1 MFHRE
6 VYDFIRCLEDCDDG
20 TEFHEKFLTSGKESQ
35 LANFLT
41 RCLKRINFVSRRNS
55 IGQVVPDNW
64 RELAEQSAEKIRH
77 DLRNCDV
84 IVNADQTFVKL
95 YMDDDVVLAPA
106 GTKRVGGK
114 VNPMDKKSGFT
125 VMMMVE
131 MFSNSICDPFIV
143 FTGTKK
149 TESKRPMGTLDFKY
163 VLLFLL
169 LYGSIHHYYF
179 TL

>member
-1 MFHRE
+1 
-6 VYDFIRCLEDCDDG
+6 
-20 TEFHEKFLTSGKESQ
+20 
-35 LANFLT
+35 
-41 RCLKRINFVSRRNS
+41 
-55 IGQVVPDNW
+55 
-64 RELAEQSAEKIRH
+64 
-77 DLRNCDV
+77 
-84 IVNADQTFVKL
+84 
-95 YMDDDVVLAPA
+95 MDDDVVLAPA

-149 TESKRPMGTLDFKY
+149 ESKRPMGTLDFKY

-169 LYGSIHHYYF
+169 LYVSIHHYYS